1 MNLKKTLPL
10 AAVALVI
17 GLALGS
23 TVFAPGAADAQES
36 DSTESTGSDT
46 AQERWLEFLQP
57 LVEDGTLTDTQAEA
71 VADHLASAP
80 PGRHGRFV
88 GRVPGL
94 MLFAEAAEIIGIE
107 PGDLREA
114 LADGSTLAEVAEAN
128 GVEPETLID
137 GLLTA
142 LEEKLDELVESEK
155 LTEEKAAEIL
165 ENAPGRIENFVNAEV
180 RARRGFWLTPG
191 ERP

>member
-10 AAVALVI
+10 TAVALVI

-23 TVFAPGAADAQES
+23 TVFAPGAVDAQES
-36 DSTESTGSDT
+36 DSTESTGSGT

-71 VADHLASAP
+71 VADHLASAL

-88 GRVPGL
+88 GRIPGL

-107 PGDLREA
+107 PDDLREA

-128 GVEPETLID
+128 DVEPETLID
-137 GLLTA
+137 GLLAA

-155 LTEEKAAEIL
+155 LTEEKASEIL
-165 ENAPGRIENFVNAEV
+165 ENAPDRIENFVNAEV

>member
-10 AAVALVI
+10 TAVALVI

-23 TVFAPGAADAQES
+23 TVFAPGAVDAQES
-36 DSTESTGSDT
+36 DSTESTGSGT

-71 VADHLASAP
+71 VADHLASAL

-88 GRVPGL
+88 GRIPGL

-107 PGDLREA
+107 PDDLREA

-137 GLLTA
+137 GLLAA

-155 LTEEKAAEIL
+155 LTEEKASEIL
-165 ENAPGRIENFVNAEV
+165 ENAPDRIENFVNAEV

>member
-36 DSTESTGSDT
+36 DSKESTASDT
-46 AQERWLEFLQP
+46 AQERCLEFLQP

-71 VADHLASAP
+71 VAEHLSSAL

-94 MLFAEAAEIIGIE
+94 MVFAEAADIIGIE

-114 LADGSTLAEVAEAN
+114 LADGSTLAEVAGAN
-128 GVEPETLID
+128 GVEPETLVE
-137 GLLTA
+137 GLVAA
-142 LEEKLDELVESEK
+142 LEEKLDQLVENGEI
-155 LTEEKAAEIL
+155 TEEKAAQIL
-165 ENAPGRIENFVNAEV
+165 ENAPDRIENFVNAEV
-180 RARRGFWLTPG
+180 HARRGFWLTPG